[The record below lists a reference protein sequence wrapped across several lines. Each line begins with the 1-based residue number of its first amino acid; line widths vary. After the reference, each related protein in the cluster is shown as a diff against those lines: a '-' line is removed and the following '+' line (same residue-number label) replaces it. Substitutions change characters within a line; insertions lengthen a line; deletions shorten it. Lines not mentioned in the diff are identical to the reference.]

1 MLRNNNV
8 KLIKKALPIL
18 VLIAFGVT
26 AYVVVSNPPTIK
38 KFRQEAVAKLNIEVT
53 KVKLEDLKINV
64 ESYGT
69 VKPRTQSIL
78 YSQVS
83 GQIIEINPKF
93 REGGFFE
100 KGETLIELD
109 KRDLLTNIQITK
121 SALFNAQQALQEEE
135 ARSEQAEQ
143 DWVRLGNTEKA
154 PDLVLRKPQLM
165 AAQAKVL
172 SSEASLSQAELALE
186 RSDIKAPY
194 TGRILKKEVD
204 IGQVISSNT
213 QLAEIYA
220 VDYVEIRLPIKNKDL
235 PYVLLPEPNRFS
247 STTVAEIELPTV
259 DFYSDLIGEQS
270 WQGKVVRTEGALD
283 AKSQQLFV
291 VAQIN
296 DPYGKENS
304 AVNPIKIGQYL
315 TAKISG
321 KVIENAI
328 TIPNKT
334 IYQGSYVYVVEDNL
348 LKRRNINI
356 VWQNRKSSVIDKGLN
371 ENDFLVL
378 TPLGQVSS
386 GMRVAIKSIDGEPVV
401 TSNKKQKSNE
411 QGIKRQ
417 GKDWENLSPEQREL
431 RKAQRENRQGKVNGA
446 EQ

>member
-1 MLRNNNV
+1 M
-8 KLIKKALPIL
+8 KLIRKLLPIL
-18 VLIAFGVT
+18 VLIAFAVT

-38 KFRQEAVAKLNIEVT
+38 KFRQEAVAKLNVEVT
-53 KVKLEDLKINV
+53 KIKADNLKIDV

-100 KGETLIELD
+100 KGETLIQLD

-121 SALFNAQQALQEEE
+121 STLFNAQQALQEEQ

-143 DWVRLGNTEKA
+143 DWVRLGNTDKA

-194 TGRILKKEVD
+194 TGRILRKEVD
-204 IGQVISSNT
+204 IGQVVSPNT

-235 PYVLLPEPNRFS
+235 PYLVLPEPNRFS
-247 STTVAEIELPTV
+247 STTVANIELPKV
-259 DFYSDLIGEQS
+259 NFYSDLIGEQS

-304 AVNPIKIGQYL
+304 AVNPIKIGQYV

-401 TSNKKQKSNE
+401 NSNKYKSNE
-411 QGIKRQ
+411 PSIKGHEKER
-417 GKDWENLSPEQREL
+417 KNLTPEQREL
-431 RKAQRENRQGKVNGA
+431 RKAQREMRQSNTNGV

>member
-1 MLRNNNV
+1 M
-8 KLIKKALPIL
+8 KTIKKILPIL
-18 VLIAFGVT
+18 VLAAFGIT
-26 AYVVVSNPPTIK
+26 AYVVVSNPPTLK
-38 KFRQEAVAKLNIEVT
+38 KFKQEDVAKLNIEAV

-69 VKPRTQSIL
+69 VKPRTQSVL

-109 KRDLLTNIQITK
+109 KRDLLTSIQIAK

-135 ARSEQAEQ
+135 ARSEQAKQ
-143 DWVRLGNTEKA
+143 DWIRLGNQDQA

-165 AAQAKVL
+165 AAQANVF
-172 SSEASLSQAELALE
+172 SSEASLSQAKLALE

-213 QLAEIYA
+213 KLAEIYA

-235 PYVLLPEPNRFS
+235 PYVVLPEPNRFT
-247 STTVAEIELPTV
+247 STVNSEKELPKV
-259 DFYSDLIGEQS
+259 EFYSDLIGEQS
-270 WQGKVVRTEGALD
+270 WQGEIVRTEGALD
-283 AKSQQLFV
+283 TNSQQLFV

-304 AVNPIKIGQYL
+304 DINPIKIGQYV
-315 TAKISG
+315 TANISG

-328 TIPNKT
+328 VIPNKT
-334 IYQGSYVYVVEDNL
+334 IYQGSYVYIVENDL
-348 LKRRNINI
+348 LKRVTIDI
-356 VWQNRKSSVIDKGLN
+356 AWQNKNVAVIKSGLS
-371 ENDFLVL
+371 ENDLLVL

-386 GMRVAIKSIDGEPVV
+386 GMRVAVTSIDGIPAV
-401 TSNKKQKSNE
+401 TPNKRKNAQAM
-411 QGIKRQ
+411 R
-417 GKDWENLSPEQREL
+417 GKGDGKLRKELTPEQRKL
-431 RKAQRENRQGKVNGA
+431 MKAKRESQQTNVNGV
-446 EQ
+446 ER

>member
-1 MLRNNNV
+1 MFRNNNV
-8 KLIKKALPIL
+8 KLIRKLLPIL
-18 VLIAFGVT
+18 VLIAFAVT

-38 KFRQEAVAKLNIEVT
+38 KSRQEAVAKLNIEVT
-53 KVKLEDLKINV
+53 KIKAENLKIDV

-100 KGETLIELD
+100 KGETLIQLD

-121 SALFNAQQALQEEE
+121 SALFNAQQALQEEQ

-143 DWVRLGNTEKA
+143 DWVRLGNTDKA

-204 IGQVISSNT
+204 IGQVVSPNT

-235 PYVLLPEPNRFS
+235 PYVVLPEPNRFS
-247 STTVAEIELPTV
+247 STTVANIELPKV
-259 DFYSDLIGEQS
+259 NFYSDLIGEQS

-296 DPYGKENS
+296 
-304 AVNPIKIGQYL
+304 
-315 TAKISG
+315 
-321 KVIENAI
+321 
-328 TIPNKT
+328 
-334 IYQGSYVYVVEDNL
+334 
-348 LKRRNINI
+348 
-356 VWQNRKSSVIDKGLN
+356 
-371 ENDFLVL
+371 
-378 TPLGQVSS
+378 
-386 GMRVAIKSIDGEPVV
+386 EP
-401 TSNKKQKSNE
+401 
-411 QGIKRQ
+411 
-417 GKDWENLSPEQREL
+417 
-431 RKAQRENRQGKVNGA
+431 
-446 EQ
+446 

>member
-1 MLRNNNV
+1 M
-8 KLIKKALPIL
+8 KLIRKLLPIL
-18 VLIAFGVT
+18 VLIAFAVT

-38 KFRQEAVAKLNIEVT
+38 KSRQEAVAKLNIEVT
-53 KVKLEDLKINV
+53 KIKAENLKIDV

-100 KGETLIELD
+100 KGETLIQLD

-121 SALFNAQQALQEEE
+121 SALFNAQQALQEEQ

-143 DWVRLGNTEKA
+143 DWVRLGNTDKA

-172 SSEASLSQAELALE
+172 SSEASLSQAKLALE

-204 IGQVISSNT
+204 IGQVVSPNT

-235 PYVLLPEPNRFS
+235 PYVVLPEPNRFS
-247 STTVAEIELPTV
+247 STTVANIELPKV
-259 DFYSDLIGEQS
+259 NFYSDLIGEQS

-304 AVNPIKIGQYL
+304 AVNPIKIGQYV

-401 TSNKKQKSNE
+401 NSNKLKSNE
-411 QGIKRQ
+411 PGIKGHEKER
-417 GKDWENLSPEQREL
+417 KNLTPEQREL
-431 RKAQRENRQGKVNGA
+431 RKAQREKRQSNTNGA